1 MIKRYLVCTYNVLVG
16 NLGHVRQG
24 LLLIVALARRVVVA
38 VREEEQGLQG
48 GDLLEV
54 WHVGRGSCHGSCW
67 WWVGWKE
74 WKGWRYLM
82 VLVHRPGL
90 IHAAVTIVI
99 VQSDKQWMHILILVQ
114 LEVMVRLKTG
124 TRLW

>member
-48 GDLLEV
+48 GNLLEV
-54 WHVGRGSCHGSCW
+54 WLVGRGSFWSRYVVLLGSF
-67 WWVGWKE
+67 K
-74 WKGWRYLM
+74 RL
-82 VLVHRPGL
+82 LHRR
-90 IHAAVTIVI
+90 I
-99 VQSDKQWMHILILVQ
+99 Q
-114 LEVMVRLKTG
+114 LL
-124 TRLW
+124 

>member
-24 LLLIVALARRVVVA
+24 LLLIVARRV

-54 WHVGRGSCHGSCW
+54 WVVGHGYFWSRYVVVLGSF
-67 WWVGWKE
+67 K
-74 WKGWRYLM
+74 RL
-82 VLVHRPGL
+82 LHRW
-90 IHAAVTIVI
+90 I
-99 VQSDKQWMHILILVQ
+99 Q
-114 LEVMVRLKTG
+114 LR
-124 TRLW
+124 

>member
-24 LLLIVALARRVVVA
+24 LLLIVARRV

-54 WHVGRGSCHGSCW
+54 WVVGRGYFWS
-67 WWVGWKE
+67 
-74 WKGWRYLM
+74 RYVVV
-82 VLVHRPGL
+82 VLKSFKR
-90 IHAAVTIVI
+90 
-99 VQSDKQWMHILILVQ
+99 
-114 LEVMVRLKTG
+114 RLNLPIKP
-124 TRLW
+124 R